1 MQNTECKMQNG
12 ETTPTEMRPD
22 LHSAIAPSFTAT
34 PPVWRNEIV
43 ANTART
49 HRQTGANPAKNPA
62 NSGLAPSQRVRKS
75 ARLCHERARIRHD
88 RTTFRQIRP
97 AFAIRRRFR
106 PPGDSPQAVSRQ
118 NLAPQAAVSGDLPL
132 RISRRSTAAER
143 LRAPA
148 RRMAAQET
156 TPNCQRTSL
165 DNFHCTTENRPTRA
179 RAAAAYGVGIRRL
192 AGPSFCILHFAFC
205 NFHFAFVLPTTAGQL
220 SMRRRPLLPV
230 GSLPQGAGRTIGA
243 DQCSSAVTCST
254 RLGGNVSAS
263 VDQERRQPVYIDRL

>member
-43 ANTART
+43 ANAART
-49 HRQTGANPAKNPA
+49 HRQTGANPAKNTA
-62 NSGLAPSQRVRKS
+62 NSGLAPPQRVRKS
-75 ARLCHERARIRHD
+75 ARICHDRASIRRD

-97 AFAIRRRFR
+97 DSAIPRRLRS
-106 PPGDSPQAVSRQ
+106 PGDSPQAVSRQ
-118 NLAPQAAVSGDLPL
+118 SLAPQAAVSGDLPL

-179 RAAAAYGVGIRRL
+179 RAAAAHAVGIRRL
-192 AGPSFCILHFAFC
+192 AGRSFC
-205 NFHFAFVLPTTAGQL
+205 NFHFALVLPTTAGQL